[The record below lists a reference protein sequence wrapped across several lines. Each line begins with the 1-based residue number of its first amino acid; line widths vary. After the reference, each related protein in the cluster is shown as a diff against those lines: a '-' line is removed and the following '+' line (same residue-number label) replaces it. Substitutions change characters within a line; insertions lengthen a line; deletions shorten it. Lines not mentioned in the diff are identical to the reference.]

1 MADNK
6 PPVDDGLVERDIA
19 GETVLGFRVAAWRE
33 THPEHGNKFGYKYSE
48 HWSTPTKHPNVQI
61 ERLFTEDQ
69 LRAALANSDTITRL
83 RAAIASSDENVG
95 RLTVVAQKEMTSSIG
110 DDVRIVRALL
120 VAIREKADGQ
130 K

>member
-95 RLTVVAQKEMTSSIG
+95 RYILVLREADANGCISYW
-110 DDVRIVRALL
+110 DHVRAVLA
-120 VAIREKADGQ
+120 AIREKADGQ